1 MSTAPSW
8 RVPLLAAAVTLLLA
22 AALFVFAYQ
31 RLRDD
36 AEDDAS
42 RGAQA
47 PALTPGPSSSADA
60 FGAQRQP
67 PPVPLALAAPSR

>member
-1 MSTAPSW
+1 VSAAPSW

-22 AALFVFAYQ
+22 AVVCVFAYQ

-36 AEDDAS
+36 AEDDAA

-47 PALTPGPSSSADA
+47 PALTPGPSASADA
-60 FGAQRQP
+60 SGARPQP
-67 PPVPLALAAPSR
+67 PAAPLAPAAPSR

>member
-1 MSTAPSW
+1 VSTSPSW
-8 RVPLLAAAVTLLLA
+8 RVPVLAAAVTLLLA

-36 AEDDAS
+36 AKDDAS

-47 PALTPGPSSSADA
+47 PALTPGPSAFADA
-60 FGAQRQP
+60 SGAQRQP
-67 PPVPLALAAPSR
+67 PPVPLAPAAPSR